1 MTRAER
7 LRAAGL
13 CIQCGKAGPAPRR
26 TCCAPCLA
34 YKARLQRDREALRR
48 NLPFAWRGITR
59 EARPLT
65 ESEVGRTGPRD
76 RVTLKVGER
85 EFHAIGTIADRRR
98 ISIRRAFE
106 LVLGDLDAL
115 RLGA

>member
-7 LRAAGL
+7 LRADGL

-34 YKARLQRDREALRR
+34 RKARLQRDREARRR

-65 ESEVGRTGPRD
+65 ESEVGNTPRD